1 MTTTL
6 LVSHS
11 NVIRALVKHLDGL
24 EEDALTALYIPT
36 GVPIVYE
43 FDDKIAPRQR
53 YFLGDEQDI
62 ANRIAAVIRT
72 GSKK

>member
-1 MTTTL
+1 MPRLRRGEHVL

-11 NVIRALVKHLDGL
+11 NVIQALVKHLDGL

-43 FDDKIAPRQR
+43 FDDKIAPR
-53 YFLGDEQDI
+53 
-62 ANRIAAVIRT
+62 
-72 GSKK
+72 